1 MKPAFLVIDKPEGI
15 TSHDVVAMVRAVL
28 GLQKVGHTGTLD
40 PFATGV
46 LPLALGPATRLIQ
59 YLDEDLKVYDA
70 TIQLGQATDTGD
82 LTGAVVR
89 EQPIPALDQAQVLAV
104 LEGFK
109 GVRPQVP
116 PAYSAVKV
124 AGRPLYKYA
133 RAGEEVKVQAR
144 PVRIDGI
151 ELISLDSPRLRVRIT
166 CGRGTYARVLADEIA
181 QALGTSGHLVALRRD
196 RSGPFLD
203 SMALDLPTLARL
215 AAEREDWQAV
225 LRPTRGAERVPW
237 RPRSLVQADLA
248 PWLIPTATA
257 LGHLPALAL
266 SAGQRDLL
274 RRAGQAPATPPG
286 LAAEAAW
293 VGVDGDEVLAVFQAQ
308 ASGAA
313 RVLCSVH
320 GG

>member
-1 MKPAFLVIDKPEGI
+1 MKPAFLVVDKPEGI

-28 GLQKVGHTGTLD
+28 GVQKVGHTGTLD

-82 LTGAVVR
+82 LTGTVVR
-89 EQPIPALDQAQVLAV
+89 EAPVPTLDEALVRGVLA
-104 LEGFK
+104 GFL

-133 RAGEEVKVQAR
+133 RAGEEVSVPAR
-144 PVRIDGI
+144 AVRIDGI
-151 ELISLDSPRLRVRIT
+151 ELVSLAAPLLRVRIT

-181 QALGTSGHLVALRRD
+181 QALGTAGHLVALRRE
-196 RSGPFLD
+196 RSGPFLA
-203 SMALDLPTLARL
+203 SMALDLGTLAGIV
-215 AAEREDWQAV
+215 AGREDWPAV
-225 LRPTRGAERVPW
+225 LRPSRGAERVPW
-237 RPRSLVQADLA
+237 RPRAQVQADLA
-248 PWLIPTATA
+248 PWLIPTARA
-257 LGHLPALAL
+257 LGHLPAAPL
-266 SAGQRDLL
+266 SAVQRDLL
-274 RRAGQAPATPPG
+274 RRAGQAPASPPG
-286 LAAEAAW
+286 LAPEALW
-293 VGVDGDEVLAVFQAQ
+293 LGLDGDEVLAVLQAE
-308 ASGAA
+308 AGGGA
-313 RVLCSVH
+313 RVLRSVH